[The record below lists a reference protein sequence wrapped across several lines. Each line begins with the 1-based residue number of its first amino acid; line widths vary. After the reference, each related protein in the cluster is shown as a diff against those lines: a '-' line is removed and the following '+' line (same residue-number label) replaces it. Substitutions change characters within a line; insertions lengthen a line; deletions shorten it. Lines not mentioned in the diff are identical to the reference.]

1 MFKKIRPLIFKFSP
15 EVAHS
20 LAIKAL
26 KSNLIP
32 TNKIEE
38 KSILKIKLFG
48 KNIKNPIGVAA
59 GFDKNAEVY
68 NPLFNLGFGFVEV
81 GTITPE
87 AQYGNPK
94 PRVFRLEEDNALIN
108 RLGFNNSGS
117 EEISSRVKIDLPN
130 GLLGINIGPN
140 KDTVNRVE
148 DYLKCFRKFY
158 NLGDYITI
166 NISSPNTENL
176 RDFHNKNE
184 LEELLEAIQK
194 EKSKLKS
201 NIPIAV
207 KISPDIENDK
217 VENIA
222 EILIKYFVDIAIISN
237 TSDANRENLKNI
249 NKLEK
254 GGLSGKPIEKKS
266 NDLIKIFYKMIGKNI
281 KIIGVGGVDSGKSA
295 MEKLLN
301 GASLVQLYTGM
312 VYNGPNIA
320 SKISTELNDILKN
333 QGIKNISEIIGT
345 KNWSWR
351 SRS

>member
-32 TNKIEE
+32 SNKVKQ
-38 KSILKIKLFG
+38 KSILKTKIFG
-48 KNIKNPIGVAA
+48 KDIKNPIGVAA

-94 PRVFRLEEDNALIN
+94 PRVFRLEEDDALIN

-117 EEISSRVKIDLPN
+117 DEISSRIRKDLSN
-130 GLLGINIGPN
+130 GFLGINIGPN
-140 KDTVNRVE
+140 KDTKNRVD

-184 LEELLEAIQK
+184 LEELLDAIQK
-194 EKSKLKS
+194 EKIKLKS
-201 NIPIAV
+201 HIPIAV
-207 KISPDIENDK
+207 KISPDIENNEVDTLS
-217 VENIA
+217 
-222 EILIKYFVDIAIISN
+222 EILRKYSIDIAIISN
-237 TSDANRENLKNI
+237 TTDRNRESLNNI

-254 GGLSGKPIEKKS
+254 GGLSGKPIESRS
-266 NDLIKIFYKMIGKNI
+266 NELIKIFYKAFGKSI

-295 MEKLLN
+295 LEKILN

-312 VYNGPNIA
+312 VYKGPNIA
-320 SKISTELNDILKN
+320 VEIINELNDLLKN
-333 QGIKNISEIIGT
+333 QGIKNVSEIIGT
-345 KNWSWR
+345 KN
-351 SRS
+351 

>member
-1 MFKKIRPLIFKFSP
+1 MFKKLSPLIFKFSP

-20 LAIKAL
+20 LAIKTL
-26 KSNLIP
+26 KSNLFP
-32 TNKIEE
+32 KNKIKET
-38 KSILKIKLFG
+38 SLLQSKIFG
-48 KNIKNPIGVAA
+48 KNISTPIGVAA

-81 GTITPE
+81 GTITPK

-117 EEISSRVKIDLPN
+117 EEIYSRIKKNLPN

-140 KDTVNRVE
+140 KDTENKIE

-158 NLGDYITI
+158 DLCDYITI

-176 RDFHNKNE
+176 RNFHNKNE
-184 LEELLEAIQK
+184 LEELLDAIQK
-194 EKSKLKS
+194 EKNNLKS
-201 NIPIAV
+201 KIPIAV
-207 KISPDIENDK
+207 KISPDIENNQIET
-217 VENIA
+217 VA
-222 EILIKYFVDIAIISN
+222 EILTKNFVDIAIISN
-237 TSDANRENLKNI
+237 TTDRNRDSLKNI

-254 GGLSGKPIEKKS
+254 GGLSGKPIEIRS
-266 NDLIKIFYKMIGKNI
+266 NELIRNFYKIFGKNI
-281 KIIGVGGVDSGKSA
+281 KIIGVGGVDSGESA
-295 MEKLLN
+295 FEKILN

-312 VYNGPNIA
+312 VYKGPNIA
-320 SKISTELNDILKN
+320 SIISNELNDIFNN

-345 KNWSWR
+345 KN
-351 SRS
+351 